1 MAMYR
6 ALAQVATL
14 AALFPRA
21 TIAHSDEDLA
31 HMGPLG
37 LMWPPDRAW
46 SEQKGRT
53 APCGSADGPGFRTDF
68 PLSGGALSL
77 EQKDEAYDV
86 QVSISFSQDP
96 ATNDDF
102 TTLLAPSRIPSLDM
116 SHACFNMPTFPSD
129 ASSGRNATLQLRYTA
144 EYIDPNHSHRL
155 RRHTAENQTF
165 YACADVTLVD
175 PAVFTFEIPCFNV
188 TADAHG
194 GSSTEGDDGHSHSH
208 DEADDAGTA
217 AGESS
222 EDGTQAQG
230 SSKSSSSSGLSKE
243 AIAGVVIGCVVGVGM
258 LVSLGFYLYRRDRRE
273 KQIAQ
278 DIATAVE
285 K

>member
-1 MAMYR
+1 MTPPRQKQIPILLQLLGFFCPCPPFPHAT
-6 ALAQVATL
+6 AKPEKLKVLAQA
-14 AALFPRA
+14 
-21 TIAHSDEDLA
+21 
-31 HMGPLG
+31 G
-37 LMWPPDRAW
+37 L
-46 SEQKGRT
+46 
-53 APCGSADGPGFRTDF
+53 ADGPGFRTDF
-68 PLSGGALSL
+68 PL
-77 EQKDEAYDV
+77 Y
-86 QVSISFSQDP
+86 P